1 MDGKFDNVSPEC
13 YRISIGFNDG
23 TGLIRDFQNRRTRD
37 AVWEDLD
44 IAEMRRTGKAV
55 IVDDGDN
62 MVMLSPDNIKY
73 IRMSTVDPRDARCG
87 KTRFTGQETKE
98 CRYTSDVSRFV
109 KEPLH
114 GAMDY
119 GSAETNVDGCCWDD
133 ELRDDGLGRNTEDD
147 EASFMDDRSANLL
160 YAVKYLQFAG
170 DSESALRLL
179 DLYLCNEGRDDGMAR
194 RLRNIIACTAGSRG
208 SVSTDIDRD
217 PDELETP
224 DYDVETSYESGA
236 ESNRMPYRVIIK
248 MVSGRCLA
256 KDFDSEEYARSWLDH
271 YNLLRM
277 RKNMDGTLGYLC
289 DDGFHYFD
297 INPENVDYITV
308 GPKPRFDEFLK
319 EFSEILE

>member
-55 IVDDGDN
+55 IVDDVDN

-87 KTRFTGQETKE
+87 KTRFTGQETRG

-147 EASFMDDRSANLL
+147 EASFMDDRS
-160 YAVKYLQFAG
+160 
-170 DSESALRLL
+170 
-179 DLYLCNEGRDDGMAR
+179 
-194 RLRNIIACTAGSRG
+194 GSPAIPSPHSG
-208 SVSTDIDRD
+208 CWISTSVTKAATMGW
-217 PDELETP
+217 PD
-224 DYDVETSYESGA
+224 VCATS
-236 ESNRMPYRVIIK
+236 
-248 MVSGRCLA
+248 
-256 KDFDSEEYARSWLDH
+256 
-271 YNLLRM
+271 
-277 RKNMDGTLGYLC
+277 
-289 DDGFHYFD
+289 
-297 INPENVDYITV
+297 
-308 GPKPRFDEFLK
+308 
-319 EFSEILE
+319 